1 MKGMT
6 LMIFKTKKNI
16 ITLVVL
22 CTSTSSLASQ
32 NTPANQEDKLVVTA
46 TKSKLSSK
54 HIDTNDVSTIRGTT
68 NSDIFANESSL
79 QINNSRNEAG
89 ALDIGIRGLQGNG
102 RVPIIIDGS
111 LQSTNTWRGYQG
123 SADRTYIDMDL
134 IDTIDIQKGAS
145 MSKFSGGAIG
155 GTVKLKTISS
165 NSIIPKGDN
174 LGFLFKGNIYNNNVR
189 PTISSDETSQ
199 GSYKVAQSIKG
210 SRFNNGAYTAGMA
223 YRNDKFD
230 FLVAYS
236 DRTQG
241 NFFAGKHGYDKYKN
255 TDSPIKP
262 GGEVVNTSY
271 ESKSTLLKTNIYF
284 SPYSSVE
291 FNYRRHEQKAGE
303 VLAAYWYQ
311 SNGKMAQWS
320 LGSANI
326 DTASMNYSYKPE
338 SLLIDLNLGV
348 WWTKGRFNQRNGLT
362 DDVTAHYGN
371 QYQHRYSD
379 ERMGFNLEN
388 TSKFADYPIDITYGV
403 EFMEQKTKPLNKRYQ
418 PIWSPTGTTAGDEL
432 PAVTRNAKGTNSSA
446 FVNAEY
452 KHQWFTTLG
461 GWRIHSFKVDDHN
474 EGKSRS
480 YGPKNDFFGEL
491 RFHVTNEVDI
501 YSKYSDSYREPSLF
515 ESTMSGQTYSYAP
528 NVPLKPEHAKS
539 FEAGITLDKKDL
551 IAQDDTTSLRFAYF
565 NNNIKD
571 YLSQG
576 VNPKLEDWSS
586 PYVVTKNHDSF
597 KLSGYEIEL
606 KYDSHYAFGSL
617 DATFYKNAQL
627 CSRDEM
633 ELGRLPSAC
642 NTVGFAWGLSPS
654 RIPPKK
660 VFTGIMGI
668 KMFEQ
673 ALQTGVRV
681 RYNSGKDYPQEWLA
695 GTAAAP
701 VQKLYSSTTVDL
713 FGKYSL
719 RKNIQ
724 LTFNVD
730 NLTNRYAFDPGTVIY
745 MPIPGR
751 TVRLGIETTF

>member
-1 MKGMT
+1 
-6 LMIFKTKKNI
+6 MIFKTKNNI
-16 ITLVVL
+16 ITLVIL
-22 CTSTSSLASQ
+22 FTSTSSLASQ
-32 NTPANQEDKLVVTA
+32 NTPANQEDKLIVTA
-46 TKSKLSSK
+46 RKSQSESK
-54 HIDTNDVSTIRGTT
+54 QIETRDISTIRGTT
-68 NSDIFANESSL
+68 NSDMFANETSL
-79 QINNSRNEAG
+79 QSNNSRNEAG

-123 SADRTYIDMDL
+123 SSDRTYIDMDL
-134 IDTIDIQKGAS
+134 IDTIEIEKGAS

-155 GTVKLKTISS
+155 GTVKLKTISA
-165 NSIIPKGDN
+165 NSIIPQGDQ
-174 LGFLFKGNIYNNNVR
+174 LGFLFKGNLYNNNVR
-189 PTISSDETSQ
+189 PTISSNETTQ
-199 GSYKVAQSIKG
+199 GSYRPASSLKG
-210 SRFNNGAYTAGMA
+210 THFNNGAYTAGMA

-241 NFFAGKHGYDKYKN
+241 NFFAGKHGYDKYKE
-255 TDSPIKP
+255 TDTPIFP
-262 GGEVVNTSY
+262 GQEVVDTSY

-284 SPYSSVE
+284 NPYSSVE

-320 LGSANI
+320 LGSADI
-326 DTASMNYSYKPE
+326 DTASMNYSFKPE
-338 SLLIDLNLGV
+338 SILIDMNLGL
-348 WWTKGRFNQRNGLT
+348 WWTKGKFNQRNGLT
-362 DDVTAHYGN
+362 DDVTAHYGD

-379 ERMGFNLEN
+379 ERIGFNLEN
-388 TSKFADYPIDITYGV
+388 TSQLLHYPVDITYGV
-403 EFMEQKTKPLNKRYQ
+403 EYMVQKSKPLNKRYQ
-418 PIWSPTGTTAGDEL
+418 PIWTPDGTLKGDEL
-432 PAVTRNAKGTNSSA
+432 PAVTRDAKGTNTSA
-446 FVNAEY
+446 FANIEY
-452 KHQWFTTLG
+452 NQEWFTTLV
-461 GWRIHSFKVDDHN
+461 GWRIHSFNVDDHN

-480 YGPKNDFFGEL
+480 YGPKNDVFGEL
-491 RFHVTNEVDI
+491 RFHVTQEFDI
-501 YSKYSDSYREPSLF
+501 YSKYADSYREPSLF

-539 FEAGITLDKKDL
+539 FEAGITLEKREFIAPDDL
-551 IAQDDTTSLRFAYF
+551 TTLRIAYF

-597 KLSGYEIEL
+597 KLSGYEVEL
-606 KYDSHYAFGSL
+606 KYDSNYVFGSL
-617 DATFYKNAQL
+617 DATFYNRSEL
-627 CSRDEM
+627 CSNDEM
-633 ELGRLPSAC
+633 ILGKLPSAC
-642 NTVGFAWGLSPS
+642 NSVGFAWGLSPS

-660 VFTGIMGI
+660 VFSGIAGM
-668 KMFEQ
+668 KMWDQ

-713 FGKYSL
+713 FGKYLL
-719 RKNIQ
+719 RKNVHF
-724 LTFNVD
+724 TFNID

-751 TVRLGIETTF
+751 TFRLGVETTF